1 MAAVMDL
8 ATRNEGAAQ
17 ENYAVG
23 FTTSQGFEL
32 TLRAAKM
39 LSNSELVPLSYRA
52 WKEEKDAAG
61 NFVKWVPNNSGTPS
75 CAIALNMANRMN
87 ADVLM
92 IMQNLYVVHGRPGW
106 SSKFLIA
113 TFNQCGRFSAIK
125 YEWATEEKKSAAFGC
140 RAWATEKESG
150 DRIEGPWITWE
161 LVRAEQWD
169 TKRGSKWK
177 TMPDLMFMYR
187 AAAWMINTH
196 APEVSMG
203 LPTAEEN
210 EDRIIDVTASNV
222 TRPASLK
229 ELVRAAETINQET
242 GEITTQAETA
252 TQKAETSTQKAETAT
267 PLSEPPAVSVATLI
281 KRLNAC
287 KDADEAGN
295 VMTDPD
301 VDTLNAE
308 DAGKLMAA
316 YRAKFG
322 GA

>member
-1 MAAVMDL
+1 MATVMDL
-8 ATRNEGAAQ
+8 TTRNEESAP

-32 TLRAAKM
+32 SLRAAKM
-39 LSNSELVPLSYRA
+39 LSNSELVPLAYRA
-52 WKEEKDAAG
+52 WKEERDAKG
-61 NFVKWVPNNSGTPS
+61 DFVKWVPNNSGVPS
-75 CAIALNMANRMN
+75 CAIALNMASRMN

-92 IMQNLYVVHGRPGW
+92 IMQNLYVAHGRPGW

-125 YEWATEEKKSAAFGC
+125 YEWAKEDKKSAAFGC
-140 RAWATEKESG
+140 RAWATEKETRE
-150 DRIEGPWITWE
+150 RIEGPWITWE

-187 AAAWMINTH
+187 AAAWMVNTH

-210 EDRIIDVTASNV
+210 EDRIIDIPPANA
-222 TRPASLK
+222 RPMSLA
-229 ELVRAAETINQET
+229 ELLPAVNAEQCAESVNPET
-242 GEITTQAETA
+242 GEITQPPQQPSAIA
-252 TQKAETSTQKAETAT
+252 
-267 PLSEPPAVSVATLI
+267 EPPAISVATLI

-287 KDADEAGN
+287 KDVDAAVV

-301 VDTLNAE
+301 VDALNAE

-322 GA
+322 EA